1 MNKMHF
7 ENRKLSREFFWFIWF
22 LYALVY
28 MTKTCFT
35 AAMASIVFE
44 NIMTKSQVGLIA
56 AVFYLVYAPF
66 QIVGGIFADKYDP
79 ENLII
84 IGLLG
89 GSLAN
94 LIIFFNQNYY
104 VVLAVWTFNAMIQF
118 GIWPSIFKIISSQI
132 VRSDKKNAT
141 YYISFSSTAGL
152 ILSYGAAALVTKW
165 YYNFAL
171 SAFVLFALAV
181 ALFIITKVAKPYM
194 KPDKAPVVTPQEAQA
209 PTENASVFKLFL
221 TSGFFLLA
229 VIGFIVTSVGNGV
242 KNLSATWL
250 METYEGVTPRSGNFL
265 NIVII
270 AVSVIGIL
278 LVRTVLYPKIIKSA
292 PTGIFAILLISLA
305 FSGVL
310 LLGNIGLPVSVV
322 SMCVLSASNS
332 MIFLLMNYCTLRFEK
347 FGKSATAAGL
357 INMSA
362 SLGLVMCSYGIT
374 KIADL
379 FHWHAVSRVFFGLL
393 AVSVILILLV
403 LPLWKRFKKK
413 YYVSHQTPLV
423 TESR

>member
-22 LYALVY
+22 LYAFVY

-35 AAMASIVFE
+35 AAMASIVANE
-44 NIMTKSQVGLIA
+44 IMTKSQVGLIA

-89 GSLAN
+89 GALAN

-104 VVLAVWTFNAMIQF
+104 VVLVTWIFNAIIQF
-118 GIWPSIFKIISSQI
+118 GIWPSVFKIISSQI
-132 VRSDKKNAT
+132 VRSDKKSAT
-141 YYISFSSTAGL
+141 YYMSFSSTAGF
-152 ILSYGAAALVTKW
+152 IFSYGAAALVTKW

-171 SAFVLFALAV
+171 SSFVLFALAV
-181 ALFIITKVAKPYM
+181 ALIIVTKVAKPYM
-194 KPDKAPVVTPQEAQA
+194 KPDKEPAVTPQEAQT
-209 PTENASVFKLFL
+209 PMENFSTFKLFFV
-221 TSGFFLLA
+221 SGFFLLA
-229 VIGFIVTSVGNGV
+229 IISFLITAAGNSI

-250 METYEGVTPRSGNFL
+250 METYDSVSPRTGNFL
-265 NIVII
+265 NILII
-270 AVSVIGIL
+270 GVSVIGIL

-292 PTGIFAILLISLA
+292 PTGIFAILLTALA
-305 FSGVL
+305 FSTVL
-310 LLGNIGLPVSVV
+310 ILGNVGIAPSII
-322 SMCVLSASNS
+322 SMCVISASNS

-347 FGKSATAAGL
+347 FGKGATAAGL
-357 INMSA
+357 INMAA
-362 SLGLVMCSYGIT
+362 SLGLVVCSYGAT
-374 KIADL
+374 KVADL
-379 FHWHAVSRVFFGLL
+379 FGWHTVSCLLFVLL
-393 AVSVILILLV
+393 AVSVLLILIM
-403 LPLWKRFKKK
+403 LPLWKQFKKK